1 MHRHF
6 RLPALAA
13 LFLTGAFSVWA
24 ADTPVKGGTLIYLG
38 SNRTQ
43 SLSARRR
50 LLPNGGILN
59 QITDKLTAEPENA
72 GD

>member
-24 ADTPVKGGTLIYLG
+24 AGDAANLLI
-38 SNRTQ
+38 
-43 SLSARRR
+43 
-50 LLPNGGILN
+50 
-59 QITDKLTAEPENA
+59 
-72 GD
+72 

>member
-24 ADTPVKGGTLIYLG
+24 ADTPVKGGTLIIWS

-50 LLPNGGILN
+50 H
-59 QITDKLTAEPENA
+59 TRMA
-72 GD
+72 GFSIR

>member
-13 LFLTGAFSVWA
+13 LCFSPAPFPSAA
-24 ADTPVKGGTLIYLG
+24 ADTPVKGGTLIYLEQQPHA
-38 SNRTQ
+38 Q

-50 LLPNGGILN
+50 L
-59 QITDKLTAEPENA
+59 
-72 GD
+72 